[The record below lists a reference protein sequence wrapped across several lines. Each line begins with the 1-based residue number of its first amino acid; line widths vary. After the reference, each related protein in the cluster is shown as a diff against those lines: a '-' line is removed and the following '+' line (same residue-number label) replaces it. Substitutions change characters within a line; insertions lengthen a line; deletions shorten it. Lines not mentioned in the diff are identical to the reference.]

1 VVVLV
6 EPPISF
12 IFNMKNDCRTEVKEE
27 NHLGCRQV
35 RLVNTR
41 VVEAE
46 GRDMVDK

>member
-1 VVVLV
+1 MGALV

-12 IFNMKNDCRTEVKEE
+12 IFNMKNGCRTEVKEE
-27 NHLGCRQV
+27 NHLACRLV

-41 VVEAE
+41 VVEEE